1 MTRDE
6 LSPEWREKYEALMD
20 EWMEELEKLPKTK
33 RKGLDLLLH
42 EAEDTKPRRELEKKY
57 LPRMDALFE
66 EAEKAMK
73 TSRGKKI

>member
-20 EWMEELEKLPKTK
+20 EWMAELEKIPEPK
-33 RKGLDLLLH
+33 RKGLNLLLH
-42 EAEDTKPRRELEKKY
+42 EAEDSKPRRELEKKY
-57 LPRMDALFE
+57 VPRLKALFA

-73 TSRGKKI
+73 ASSEEEK